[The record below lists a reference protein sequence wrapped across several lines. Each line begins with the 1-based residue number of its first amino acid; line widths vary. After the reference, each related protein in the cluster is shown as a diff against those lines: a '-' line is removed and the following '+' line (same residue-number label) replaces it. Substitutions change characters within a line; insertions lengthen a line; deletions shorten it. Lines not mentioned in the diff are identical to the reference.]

1 MITYRIPRPIEGPA
15 HGILRIGGRGL
26 LSIAASVFAM
36 PLVLAQG
43 VIAEEQR
50 PPFLTMEDQR
60 RCIVNDEGCFKWIY
74 QKTLIAGV
82 VQQALVKRGF
92 ERKTAFFIAR
102 DWDAFR
108 YDIET
113 GDKILPK
120 PPMLL
125 STSEA
130 VEFAGRLPQ
139 CLGNM
144 ATSTC
149 QIRFAPEYGCN
160 LQRDYMAACRRG
172 FNNIKAKFS
181 RMPTTGKTF
190 MSWYDSE
197 YNFYSAIACL
207 YGPNGGDIPVFDAGP
222 SATVSKLKFDA
233 GSAVLK
239 LASLSLPSANAP
251 ATPSGPDITPAPA
264 CKAVIRASHWH
275 ANDEFRDGQE
285 LPEQLQAP
293 GLDMSNVNAVLRRK
307 GDIARAPAIEA
318 SPENSGLPRVA
329 YDDLP
334 DGWIGMEL
342 GKIEDQQMPGAILP
356 RALVLYVAPSGPA
369 AKAGIQRGDYI
380 LRLGGRSIDDAMY
393 LGLHMTEAPV
403 GTPMNVTYQ
412 RDGRSTTT
420 SVVAID
426 IDQAARE
433 NDVSALRYLG
443 DYHANR
449 LVASAPESPAPP
461 NYYQRAAELG
471 DVRSMAR
478 LARSYAASDKQA
490 DKAEAR
496 KWYEMAANANHVPS
510 MRRLADMYTRGEGGP
525 RDLARARSWLEKG
538 AAGGDLEQMYEIVRL
553 FRAEGEAKLPD
564 QRRWLERI
572 VATPPA
578 AVPKDGG
585 RTVDQAS
592 FDLSVFKLHG
602 LGGPKDLSEGRRLI
616 ERAAMSGNV
625 PQAPYLFGIFLMH
638 KDGGE
643 DYATARLWFERAAKS
658 ESPDPNA
665 MWALGMIHKEG
676 AGVPKNTS
684 EARKWLKMAADRGH
698 KEAPK
703 DLATLGEPTRR
714 QQKRS
719 PGSNSTTPL
728 PP

>member
-1 MITYRIPRPIEGPA
+1 
-15 HGILRIGGRGL
+15 
-26 LSIAASVFAM
+26 
-36 PLVLAQG
+36 
-43 VIAEEQR
+43 
-50 PPFLTMEDQR
+50 
-60 RCIVNDEGCFKWIY
+60 
-74 QKTLIAGV
+74 
-82 VQQALVKRGF
+82 
-92 ERKTAFFIAR
+92 
-102 DWDAFR
+102 
-108 YDIET
+108 
-113 GDKILPK
+113 
-120 PPMLL
+120 MLL

-197 YNFYSAIACL
+197 YNFYTAIACL
-207 YGPNGGDIPVFDAGP
+207 FGPNGGDIPVFDAGP

-251 ATPSGPDITPAPA
+251 TPSGPDITPAPA

-307 GDIARAPAIEA
+307 GDIARAPVIEA
-318 SPENSGLPRVA
+318 SPENSGLPRVTF
-329 YDDLP
+329 DDLP

-369 AKAGIQRGDYI
+369 AKVGIQRGDYI

-393 LGLHMTEAPV
+393 LGLHMTEAPI

-449 LVASAPESPAPP
+449 SASAPESPAPH
-461 NYYQRAAELG
+461 NYYQRAVNRRRPLDGAI
-471 DVRSMAR
+471 AR
-478 LARSYAASDKQA
+478 IDAAATSRPTRRRHGSGTKWRPTRIMCRKCGAWPTCTREGKA
-490 DKAEAR
+490 D
-496 KWYEMAANANHVPS
+496 
-510 MRRLADMYTRGEGGP
+510 RGTW
-525 RDLARARSWLEKG
+525 LARAHGWRRALPAATSNRCMKLSGCFARRARRSCRTS
-538 AAGGDLEQMYEIVRL
+538 AGGSNGSSPRRPRQFQRTAAEQ
-553 FRAEGEAKLPD
+553 
-564 QRRWLERI
+564 
-572 VATPPA
+572 
-578 AVPKDGG
+578 
-585 RTVDQAS
+585 S
-592 FDLSVFKLHG
+592 
-602 LGGPKDLSEGRRLI
+602 
-616 ERAAMSGNV
+616 
-625 PQAPYLFGIFLMH
+625 
-638 KDGGE
+638 
-643 DYATARLWFERAAKS
+643 
-658 ESPDPNA
+658 
-665 MWALGMIHKEG
+665 
-676 AGVPKNTS
+676 
-684 EARKWLKMAADRGH
+684 
-698 KEAPK
+698 
-703 DLATLGEPTRR
+703 TRR
-714 QQKRS
+714 ASTFRS
-719 PGSNSTTPL
+719 SSSMASVA
-728 PP
+728 